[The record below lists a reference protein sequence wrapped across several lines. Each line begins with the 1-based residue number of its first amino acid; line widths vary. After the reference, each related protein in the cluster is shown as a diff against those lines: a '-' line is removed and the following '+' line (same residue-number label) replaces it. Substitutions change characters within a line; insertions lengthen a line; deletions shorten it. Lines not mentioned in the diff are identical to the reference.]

1 MPRNVFISLFFCVS
15 AHCVVWVGEGE
26 RGKLLYRLLVATHS
40 SDFLHSS
47 LTHDRRRQCLSN
59 IQCFILG
66 SYNSVIGFHI
76 QGVQEK
82 LCFSQFT
89 AIPPSPTLLEET
101 FKALNAMRV
110 YSHSYWLVFY
120 VQPIAAECWRGR
132 GGKLSRILGKKH
144 NI

>member
-1 MPRNVFISLFFCVS
+1 MLNLQQLSQNPKNASKCVYLSLFFVS

-40 SDFLHSS
+40 SDYLHSS
-47 LTHDRRRQCLSN
+47 LAHDRRRQCLSN

-66 SYNSVIGFHI
+66 FYNSVIGFHI

-89 AIPPSPTLLEET
+89 AIPPYHTSL
-101 FKALNAMRV
+101 
-110 YSHSYWLVFY
+110 
-120 VQPIAAECWRGR
+120 
-132 GGKLSRILGKKH
+132 
-144 NI
+144 